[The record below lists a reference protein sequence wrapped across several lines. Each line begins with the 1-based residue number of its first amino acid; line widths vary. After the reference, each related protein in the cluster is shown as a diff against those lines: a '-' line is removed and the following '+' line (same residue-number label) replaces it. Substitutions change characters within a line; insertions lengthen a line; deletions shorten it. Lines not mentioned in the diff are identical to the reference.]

1 VTTLRAVF
9 LADSQLGMYA
19 TFSGMSDDDVAAY
32 AARGM
37 RVRKVPPVT
46 GHEWD
51 AGQYIRAVAAVNA
64 LRPDVVLFGGDM
76 IDDPNRG
83 DQLDDF
89 LRLSAAI
96 DRDIPVHWAPG
107 NHDAAPDTVV
117 PTRESLAA
125 YREVFGPDYYTVE
138 VGPVRLVVLN
148 TVVIDHPE
156 LVPDEWQAQRDFL
169 EEVLVP
175 GDRETIV
182 VGHHPLFVDRPDE
195 PDTYWNLPG
204 ERRGPLLGQI
214 HRAGVRLVLAG
225 HWHRNGIAWRW
236 WYRGRSGT
244 RLVTIPRDSAS
255 SSSPRGSARGTG
267 ISPSTDPAAYDH
279 H

>member
-1 VTTLRAVF
+1 MTTLRAVF

-225 HWHRNGIAWRW
+225 HWHRNGIARD
-236 WYRGRSGT
+236 GDLEMVVSGPVGYP
-244 RLVTIPRDSAS
+244 LGDD
-255 SSSPRGSARGTG
+255 
-267 ISPSTDPAAYDH
+267 PSGFRIVEFAEGKRPQHRYLPLD
-279 H
+279 

>member
-1 VTTLRAVF
+1 MTTLRAVF

-19 TFSGMSDDDVAAY
+19 TFSGMSDDDVTAY

-37 RVRKVPPVT
+37 RVPKVPPVT

-51 AGQYIRAVAAVNA
+51 AGQYTRAVAAVNA

-76 IDDPNRG
+76 IDDPNRE

-89 LRLSAAI
+89 LRLSATI
-96 DRDIPVHWAPG
+96 DADIPVHWAPG

-117 PTRESLAA
+117 PTADSLAA
-125 YREVFGPDYYTVE
+125 YREVFGADYYVAE

-169 EEVLVP
+169 DEVLIP

-182 VGHHPLFVDRPDE
+182 VGHHPLFVAHPDE

-204 ERRGPLLGQI
+204 ERRGPLLGQM

-225 HWHRNGIAWRW
+225 HWHRNRIARDGDLEMVVSGPVG
-236 WYRGRSGT
+236 YPLGDDPSGFRIIEFATGRPPQH
-244 RLVTIPRDSAS
+244 RYLPLD
-255 SSSPRGSARGTG
+255 
-267 ISPSTDPAAYDH
+267 
-279 H
+279 